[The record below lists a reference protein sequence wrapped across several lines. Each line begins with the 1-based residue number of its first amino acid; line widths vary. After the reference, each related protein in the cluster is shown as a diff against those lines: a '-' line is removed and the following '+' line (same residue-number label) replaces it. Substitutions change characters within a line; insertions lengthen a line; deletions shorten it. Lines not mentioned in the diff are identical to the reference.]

1 MGGGY
6 RDPQAD
12 IWVEHML
19 DVIEYGSVGM
29 FDIPQHRI
37 YTADELTT
45 VTMPV
50 LIMAG
55 GKPILYKRPEDFVQ
69 AAAEALPH
77 AEIEIVPG
85 TGHSLNVEK
94 ADVVNARIV
103 RFLSDS
109 YL

>member
-1 MGGGY
+1 
-6 RDPQAD
+6 
-12 IWVEHML
+12 
-19 DVIEYGSVGM
+19 M

-55 GKPILYKRPEDFVQ
+55 GKPILYKHPEDFAQ

-94 ADVVNARIV
+94 AHTVNARIV
-103 RFLSDS
+103 RFLSEH
-109 YL
+109 YR